1 MTVLKSIL
9 SSKLKE
15 VQRLKMEVDLSTWRE
30 KALAGQPCRDLVA
43 ALRACRHAPVIAEI
57 KRMSP
62 SEGMLRDVE
71 SAEQLARCYEAAGAV
86 ALSVL
91 TDGPFFH
98 GSLEDLKQARAAVNI
113 PILRKDFI
121 LDPVQVYES
130 KLAGADAVLL
140 IAAALE
146 PSQLKALYM
155 TALSLGMTPLVE
167 VHDESELPVVLEL
180 QPRLVG
186 INNRNLGTLEV
197 SLDNCVK
204 LRPLIPPGVLVLGE
218 SGIRGPADV
227 SRLRQAGID
236 AFLVGTTLMRSPDVG
251 QALTELCRAGA

>member
-1 MTVLKSIL
+1 MTILKSIL

-15 VQRLKMEVDLSTWRE
+15 VQRLKTEVDLSMWRD
-30 KALAGQPCRDLVA
+30 KALAGPPCRDLVS
-43 ALRACRHAPVIAEI
+43 ALRNSCHTPVIAEI

-62 SEGMLRDVE
+62 SEGILRDVDSVE
-71 SAEQLARCYEAAGAV
+71 DLARCYESAGAA

-98 GSLEDLKQARAAVNI
+98 GKLEDLRRARAVVNI

-140 IAAALE
+140 IAAVLE

-155 TALSLGMTPLVE
+155 TALSLGLTPLVE
-167 VHDESELPVVLEL
+167 VHDESELPAVLEL
-180 QPRLVG
+180 QPSMVG
-186 INNRNLGTLEV
+186 INNRNLSTLEV
-197 SLDNCVK
+197 SIDTCVK
-204 LRPLIPPGVLVLGE
+204 LRPLIPAGVLVIGE
-218 SGIRGPADV
+218 SGI
-227 SRLRQAGID
+227 
-236 AFLVGTTLMRSPDVG
+236 
-251 QALTELCRAGA
+251 